1 MKESVKVALM
11 MTLSPD
17 TTYSQRTSKTTSP
30 SLLPPPGT
38 LTLCV
43 LTMATAIAQSIW
55 GVGRVAQAVGVDVGN
70 LLNPFSLIRIGE
82 GQVIPGA
89 LALFAYVF
97 PHGGWWHVLPHMTA
111 LWVFGMIAELRW
123 ALGRFVATYF
133 ASGAVGAFCYRLVLP
148 LSTQPLA
155 GASLAIAG
163 LVGAYTARRWS
174 GGSHPASHRRVVFLL
189 EVVLAAG
196 VVTWLTVRVAPSTP
210 DLLSSVM
217 YHFIPFFGMW
227 LGVRVHGAL
236 KRYRTQNS

>member
-1 MKESVKVALM
+1 MRK
-11 MTLSPD
+11 P
-17 TTYSQRTSKTTSP
+17 TTP

-43 LTMATAIAQSIW
+43 LTIATAIVQSIW
-55 GVGRVAQAVGVDVGN
+55 GVGRVAQAVGVEVGS
-70 LLNPFSLIRIGE
+70 LLNPLSLIRIGE

-89 LALFAYVF
+89 LALFAYVL
-97 PHGGWWHVLPHMTA
+97 PHGGWWHVLPNMTV
-111 LWVFGMIAELRW
+111 LWVFGMIAEREMGTW
-123 ALGRFVATYF
+123 RFVAAYF
-133 ASGAVGAFCYRLVLP
+133 ASGAVGTFCYRLVVP
-148 LSTQPLA
+148 RSTQPLA

-163 LVGAYTARRWS
+163 LVGAYAARRWS
-174 GGSHPASHRRVVFLL
+174 GTSHPASHRRVVFLL

-210 DLLSSVM
+210 DFLSSVM
-217 YHFIPFFGMW
+217 YHFIPFFAMW